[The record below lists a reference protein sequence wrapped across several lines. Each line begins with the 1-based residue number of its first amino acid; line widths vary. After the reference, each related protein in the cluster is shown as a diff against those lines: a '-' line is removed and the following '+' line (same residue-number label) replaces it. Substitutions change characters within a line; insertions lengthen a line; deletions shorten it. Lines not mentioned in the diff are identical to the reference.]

1 MEVASERPC
10 SRDSSQP
17 LVLPRVQLHWQ
28 AVLQVLG
35 CGNSSDGCGRECARP
50 INDGAAAQQG
60 SGQSAASVR
69 QPPPGRNLAMANTFA
84 LWLNASEVKAGCLA
98 GEVGDCYFLLLGT
111 AAAGDDD
118 QQVVVTGGEWV
129 MGAAAHVAACE
140 VGQARVAA
148 DVAAL
153 GRQWADFVTLDHE
166 CGERSGQHEPQATCP
181 GLGSCNGSGSSGV
194 SVGGRGGAEH
204 QAALVT
210 VADVSPVWLG
220 VLRSSGPCRALS
232 GASDPAIA
240 LHVVA
245 VLPPVEGRR
254 CGL

>member
-1 MEVASERPC
+1 MATVTLGRSI
-10 SRDSSQP
+10 SKDSSNP
-17 LVLPRVQLHWQ
+17 LVLPRVQLRWQ
-28 AVLQVLG
+28 AMLHRLC
-35 CGNSSDGCGRECARP
+35 CGDSGDHCGRDRAG
-50 INDGAAAQQG
+50 DGAAHQIG
-60 SGQSAASVR
+60 GQTAAPTKQLPASR
-69 QPPPGRNLAMANTFA
+69 TPAMANTFA
-84 LWLNASEVKAGCLA
+84 LWINASEVKAGCLA
-98 GEVGDCYFLLLGT
+98 GKVGDCYFLLHGT
-111 AAAGDDD
+111 AAPGDDD

-129 MGAAAHVAACE
+129 MEAAAHVAACE

-166 CGERSGQHEPQATCP
+166 CSERSGQHEPQAACP
-181 GLGSCNGSGSSGV
+181 GLGSCNGSGNSVV

-245 VLPPVEGRR
+245 VLPPVGGRR